1 MKINLLT
8 IYKINQKDRKD
19 QMQKD
24 QLGKHPRLEETKKF
38 NKTKQSG
45 IVKKLNGK
53 DKKRG
58 TEFDSTR
65 LG

>member
-1 MKINLLT
+1 MKINLPT

-24 QLGKHPRLEETKKF
+24 QLGKHPRLEETKKL
-38 NKTKQSG
+38 NKTKQPG
-45 IVKKLNGK
+45 IGKRLNGK
-53 DKKRG
+53 DKKGG
-58 TEFDSTR
+58 TELDSTR